1 MRYFTHKRKLSGL
14 AIILAGFFLLVFQ
27 HLFAYTGHFGF
38 DDLNYAELAHAF
50 FQKQPI
56 WDNTFTFRFGIVVPL
71 GILYWLFGVSDGIS
85 VIFPMLVSLGLLLLV
100 YDHLKGETYKTWIA
114 TAILLSNTWITF
126 YSDKIGVDIPIT
138 FFILLAITF
147 LYKVKYSVYWQ
158 RKQVLSGLLFTST
171 IFLGLLTKETI
182 WFIFPL
188 IVFFFIV
195 DLVRLQRVKFWFSA
209 ILLLSLLLAVY
220 FYWQY
225 LKFGNWFYRF
235 ELIQKYDNTNLCSY
249 DRQPLEVV
257 LNRVSYELFLHFFK
271 EAAFILPVLAVFLC
285 LTKHTFTNSRT
296 KENFWLLSAIIL
308 ILTANFWS
316 ISYHSYHPLCV
327 DIRHYLFIM
336 PVSAIAIAHHY
347 KKLFRF
353 WPIIFLL
360 ATSMLVII
368 LDEYWDIKTVAIY
381 QAVSL
386 ILIFGLMLVFKKHQK
401 YIFLG
406 IALLPLLNVFIQK
419 KSSDEYNY
427 AEQRLIAQKFIRDK
441 KNTTVYA
448 SETQIRLFKYY
459 LGFQFDRIKLIP
471 YENFQ
476 KLEDGYHYWNYHAA
490 YAAGELDFVPPQVNH
505 FSASENQL
513 LDIRDIKIWRINKKD
528 LEDKQEFYE
537 AKKSSLWEGFTAD
550 TVVIKPQDE
559 FGPTFKTTI
568 NPDTKRIN
576 ISVKWRLRKRD
587 MKGAT
592 LIFTLEEQGKMIFWK
607 PFSIYSDR
615 AVVDNWYVLYKS
627 VRFENFKISKQ
638 AELKV
643 YIWNNFKTELEIA
656 EASVSLVRAHKD

>member
-14 AIILAGFFLLVFQ
+14 AIILAGFLLLIFQ

-50 FQKQPI
+50 FQKQPV
-56 WDNTFTFRFGIVVPL
+56 WGHTFTFRFGIVIPL
-71 GILYWLFGVSDGIS
+71 GVLYWLFGVSDS
-85 VIFPMLVSLGLLLLV
+85 VSIIFPMLVSLGLLLLV

-114 TAILLSNTWITF
+114 TAILLSNPWITF

-138 FFILLAITF
+138 FLILLAITF
-147 LYKVKYSVYWQ
+147 LYKARYSIYWQ
-158 RKQVLSGLLFTST
+158 RKQGLSGFLFAST

-182 WFIFPL
+182 WFLFPL
-188 IVFFFIV
+188 VVFFFVLDVI
-195 DLVRLQRVKFWFSA
+195 RLQRLKFWFSA
-209 ILLLSLLLAVY
+209 VLSLSLFLVIY

-225 LKFGNWFYRF
+225 LQFGNWFYRF
-235 ELIQKYDNTNLCSY
+235 ELIQKYDKTNLCSY
-249 DRQPLEVV
+249 DRQPIEVV
-257 LNRVSYELFLHFFK
+257 LHRISYELFLYFFK
-271 EAAFILPVLAVFLC
+271 ESAFILPILAVLLC
-285 LTKHTFTNSRT
+285 LTKQTFTNSRT

-368 LDEYWDIKTVAIY
+368 LDEYWDIKTIAIY
-381 QAVSL
+381 QAVCL
-386 ILIFGLMLVFKKHQK
+386 MLIFALMLVFIKHQK

-406 IALLPLLNVFIQK
+406 IALLPLLNVYVQLKSAKAFNYPEQK
-419 KSSDEYNY
+419 S
-427 AEQRLIAQKFIRDK
+427 IAQQFIKDK
-441 KNTTVYA
+441 KNTTVYTA
-448 SETQIRLFKYY
+448 GTHIRLFKYL
-459 LGFQFDRIKLIP
+459 LGFQLNHYKLMS
-471 YENFQ
+471 YASFK

-490 YAAGELDFVPPQVNH
+490 YAAGELDFVPPEVNH
-505 FSASENQL
+505 FSVQEHQL
-513 LDIRDIKIWRINKKD
+513 LDTRDIKIWRINKQF
-528 LEDKQEFYE
+528 LNAEPEFYE
-537 AKKSSLWEGFTAD
+537 AKKSPLWTGFITD
-550 TVVIKPQDE
+550 TTPLKSKDE
-559 FGPTFKTTI
+559 FGPTFKTMI
-568 NPDTKRIN
+568 NADVKSIN
-576 ISVKWRLRKRD
+576 ISAKWKLKKKD
-587 MKGAT
+587 AKDAT
-592 LIFTLEEQGKMIFWK
+592 LVFALEEQGKMIFWK
-607 PFSIYSDR
+607 PFSIHSDR

-656 EASVSLVRAHKD
+656 EASVSLVRALKD

>member
-1 MRYFTHKRKLSGL
+1 MRYFIHQRKLTGL
-14 AIILAGFFLLVFQ
+14 AIVLAGFSLLIFQ
-27 HLFAYTGHFGF
+27 HLWAYTGHFGF

-56 WDNTFTFRFGIVVPL
+56 WDNTFTFRFGIVIPL
-71 GILYWLFGVSDGIS
+71 GILYWLFGVSDGVSI
-85 VIFPMLVSLGLLLLV
+85 IFPMLVSLGLLLLV
-100 YDHLKGETYKTWIA
+100 YDNLKGETYKTWIA
-114 TAILLSNTWITF
+114 TAILLSNPWITF

-138 FFILLAITF
+138 LVILLAITI
-147 LYKVKYSVYWQ
+147 LYKSRFGLYWQ
-158 RKQVLSGLLFTST
+158 KKLVLSGFLLAST
-171 IFLGLLTKETI
+171 VFLGLLTKETI
-182 WFIFPL
+182 WFLFPL
-188 IVFFFIV
+188 VVFFFFI
-195 DLVRLQRVKFWFSA
+195 DLIKLQRIKFWLSA
-209 ILLLSLLLAVY
+209 LVTLSLFLAVY

-225 LKFGNWFYRF
+225 LQFGNWFYRF

-249 DRQPLEVV
+249 DRQPLAIV
-257 LNRVSYELFLHFFK
+257 LNRIGYELFLHFVK

-285 LTKHTFTNSRT
+285 IAKQTFINIRT

-347 KKLFRF
+347 KRLFRF
-353 WPIIFLL
+353 WPLIFLL
-360 ATSMLVII
+360 AASMLVII
-368 LDEYWDIKTVAIY
+368 FDEYWEMKTIAVY
-381 QAVSL
+381 QAICL
-386 ILIFGLMLVFKKHQK
+386 ILIFGLMLLYTKHQK

-406 IALLPLLNVFIQK
+406 IALLPLLNVYVQL
-419 KSSDEYNY
+419 KSAKAFNY
-427 AEQRLIAQKFIRDK
+427 PEQRAVAQQFIKDK

-448 SETQIRLFKYY
+448 AETQIRLFKYH
-459 LGFQFDRIKLIP
+459 LGFQLNHFRLVP
-471 YENFQ
+471 YDNFE

-490 YAAGELDFVPPQVNH
+490 YAAGELDFVPPEVNH
-505 FSASENQL
+505 FSVPEHQL
-513 LDIRDIKIWRINKKD
+513 LDTRDMKIWRINKQFLD
-528 LEDKQEFYE
+528 AELEFYE
-537 AKKSSLWEGFTAD
+537 AKKSPLWTGFVAD
-550 TVVIKPQDE
+550 TVLIKAKDE
-559 FGPTFKTTI
+559 FGPTFKTMI
-568 NPDTKRIN
+568 NADVKSIN
-576 ISVKWRLRKRD
+576 ISAKWKLKKND
-587 MKGAT
+587 LKGAT
-592 LIFTLEEQGKMIFWK
+592 VIFTLEEQGKMIFWK

-656 EASVSLVRAHKD
+656 EASVSLVRGHKD